1 MKVEDKKD
9 NQEEMFGEDFDLFN
23 DVIDIIGSNK
33 ETIEDDPSS
42 NEDEGSNDNNEEDE
56 EDNGSEENNDTPDED
71 EDEDSQEDNEDNEDE
86 EDSASQDNDDNSS
99 PLTPYAKFLV
109 EEGVLSNFNLEE
121 FDGTADGL
129 KSAVTGE
136 IQSGIDQ
143 YKATLPPEV
152 ANLIN
157 NYEAGVPFDQILKTS
172 SDAIRYANINEE
184 SISNNEDL
192 QKNIVRDF
200 LKKTTSFSDEKIET
214 QIKRLDEMSYLEDE
228 ARTSLKDL
236 VSFQANEEASLRDKA
251 VNDAKLADDKQV
263 EQIANL
269 DKMLKDT
276 DEIIPDIKFSEGLK
290 QRVKENLTTAVA
302 YDQYGNPINK
312 IGNYMSKDPMKFE
325 VILNYLFEAT
335 NEFSD
340 FSVLGKAGKRSAIKE
355 LEEASKKLD
364 NGRSGDAKSG
374 VNKKKSKT
382 SSKGLMDAI
391 DKMDF

>member
-1 MKVEDKKD
+1 MKVEDKKNED
-9 NQEEMFGEDFDLFN
+9 QEEIFGEDFDLFS
-23 DVIDIIGSNK
+23 DVIDIIDNNK
-33 ETIEDDPSS
+33 SEEDPDSS
-42 NEDEGSNDNNEEDE
+42 EEGSNDNNEEDE
-56 EDNGSEENNDTPDED
+56 EDNSSEENNETPDED

-172 SDAIRYANINEE
+172 SDAIRYSNINEE
-184 SISNNEDL
+184 SISDNEDL
-192 QKNIVRDF
+192 QKNIIRDF
-200 LKKTTSFSDEKIET
+200 LRKTTQFSDEKIET
-214 QIKRLDEMSYLEDE
+214 QIQRLDEMSYLEDE
-228 ARTSLKDL
+228 AKSSLKDL
-236 VSFQANEEASLRDKA
+236 VAFQSQEEAALREKA
-251 VNDAKLADDKQV
+251 VNDAKLAQERQV
-263 EQIANL
+263 EQITNL
-269 DKMLKDT
+269 DKMLKET
-276 DEIIPDIKFSEGLK
+276 DEIIPDIKISEGLK

-312 IGNYMSKDPMKFE
+312 VGNYISKDPMKFE

-374 VNKKKSKT
+374 VNKKKSKS
-382 SSKGLMDAI
+382 SSKGLLDAI